1 MAYYDFLEKLRDE
14 ELVKFKRCIRKLL
27 DSTFIVA
34 DKEPLL
40 FDYLS
45 YSSNRVD
52 ISSYLKI
59 MGYDIVV
66 DNEFK
71 YAMLIQSESDIETV
85 GLKKINHVSFS
96 NNEVLTVLILW
107 MLFLER
113 FGKAEKTYIEFGD
126 IVDFQKQYAVNM
138 SPNEVKNA
146 LRTFKRFSLIN
157 YNEIDMKSDTIVT
170 LYPTLQFA
178 MDKEQFLSV
187 VKEMTVDLN
196 KVEYEEDNDNM
207 EGFEWVR

>member
-14 ELVKFKRCIRKLL
+14 ELIKFKRCVRKLL

-34 DKEPLL
+34 DKDPLL

-66 DNEFK
+66 DDEFK
-71 YAMLIQSESDIETV
+71 YAMLIQSESDTETV
-85 GLKKINHVSFS
+85 GLKKISHVNFS
-96 NNEVLTVLILW
+96 NNEVLTLLVLW

-113 FGKAEKTYIEFGD
+113 FGKAEETYIEFGD
-126 IVDFQKQYAVNM
+126 IVDMQKQYAISM
-138 SPNEVKNA
+138 SPNELKNA
-146 LRTFKRFSLIN
+146 LKPFKRFSLIN
-157 YNEIDMKSDTIVT
+157 YIEADMKSDTVVT

-187 VKEMTVDLN
+187 VKEMTAELG
-196 KVEYEEDNDNM
+196 KTEYEEDTDN
-207 EGFEWVR
+207 EEDFG

>member
-14 ELVKFKRCIRKLL
+14 ELIKFKRCVRKLL

-34 DKEPLL
+34 DKDPLL

-66 DNEFK
+66 DDEFK
-71 YAMLIQSESDIETV
+71 YAMLIQSESDTETV
-85 GLKKINHVSFS
+85 GLKKISHVNFS
-96 NNEVLTVLILW
+96 NNEVLTLLVLW

-113 FGKAEKTYIEFGD
+113 FGKAEETYIEFGD
-126 IVDFQKQYAVNM
+126 IVDMQKQYAISM
-138 SPNEVKNA
+138 SPNELKNA
-146 LRTFKRFSLIN
+146 LKTFKRFSLIN
-157 YNEIDMKSDTIVT
+157 YIEADMKSDTVVT

-178 MDKEQFLSV
+178 MDKDQCLSV
-187 VKEMTVDLN
+187 VKEMTAELG
-196 KVEYEEDNDNM
+196 KTEYEEDTDN
-207 EGFEWVR
+207 EEDFG

>member
-96 NNEVLTVLILW
+96 NKEVLT
-107 MLFLER
+107 
-113 FGKAEKTYIEFGD
+113 
-126 IVDFQKQYAVNM
+126 
-138 SPNEVKNA
+138 
-146 LRTFKRFSLIN
+146 
-157 YNEIDMKSDTIVT
+157 
-170 LYPTLQFA
+170 
-178 MDKEQFLSV
+178 
-187 VKEMTVDLN
+187 
-196 KVEYEEDNDNM
+196 
-207 EGFEWVR
+207 

>member
-14 ELVKFKRCIRKLL
+14 ELMKFKRCVRKLL

-34 DKEPLL
+34 DKDPLL

-66 DNEFK
+66 DDEFK
-71 YAMLIQSESDIETV
+71 YAMLIQSESDTETV
-85 GLKKINHVSFS
+85 GLKKISHVNFS
-96 NNEVLTVLILW
+96 NNEVLTLLVLW

-113 FGKAEKTYIEFGD
+113 FGKAEETYIEFGD
-126 IVDFQKQYAVNM
+126 IVDMQKQYAISM
-138 SPNEVKNA
+138 SPNELKNA
-146 LRTFKRFSLIN
+146 LKTFKRFSLIN
-157 YNEIDMKSDTIVT
+157 YIEADMKSDTVVT

-187 VKEMTVDLN
+187 VKEMTAELG
-196 KVEYEEDNDNM
+196 KTEYEEDTDN
-207 EGFEWVR
+207 EEDFE

>member
-14 ELVKFKRCIRKLL
+14 ELMKFKRCVRKLL

-34 DKEPLL
+34 DKDPLL

-66 DNEFK
+66 DDEFK
-71 YAMLIQSESDIETV
+71 YAMLIQSESDTETV
-85 GLKKINHVSFS
+85 GLKKISHVNFS
-96 NNEVLTVLILW
+96 NNEVLTLLVLW

-113 FGKAEKTYIEFGD
+113 FGKAEETYIEFGD
-126 IVDFQKQYAVNM
+126 IVDMQKQYAISM
-138 SPNEVKNA
+138 SPNELKNA
-146 LRTFKRFSLIN
+146 LKTFKRFGLIN
-157 YNEIDMKSDTIVT
+157 YSEADMKSDTVVT

-187 VKEMTVDLN
+187 VKEMTAELG
-196 KVEYEEDNDNM
+196 KTEYEEDTDN
-207 EGFEWVR
+207 EEDFE

>member
-14 ELVKFKRCIRKLL
+14 ELIKFKRCVRKLL

-34 DKEPLL
+34 DKDPLL

-66 DNEFK
+66 DDEFK
-71 YAMLIQSESDIETV
+71 YAMLIQSESDTETV
-85 GLKKINHVSFS
+85 GLKKISHVNFS
-96 NNEVLTVLILW
+96 NNEVLTLLVLW

-113 FGKAEKTYIEFGD
+113 FGKAGETYIEFGD
-126 IVDFQKQYAVNM
+126 IVDMQKQYAISM
-138 SPNEVKNA
+138 SPNELKNA
-146 LRTFKRFSLIN
+146 LKTFKRFSLIN
-157 YNEIDMKSDTIVT
+157 YIEADMKSDTVVT

-187 VKEMTVDLN
+187 VKEMTAELG
-196 KVEYEEDNDNM
+196 KTEYEEDTDN
-207 EGFEWVR
+207 EEDFG

>member
-14 ELVKFKRCIRKLL
+14 ELLKFKRCVRKLL

-34 DKEPLL
+34 DKDPLL
-40 FDYLS
+40 YDYLS
-45 YSSNRVD
+45 YSSNRMD

-66 DNEFK
+66 DDDFK
-71 YAMLIQSESDIETV
+71 YAMLIQSESDTETV

-96 NNEVLTVLILW
+96 NNEVLTLLVLW

-113 FGKAEKTYIEFGD
+113 FGKTEKTYIEFGE
-126 IVDFQKQYAVNM
+126 IVDMQKQYAISM
-138 SPNEVKNA
+138 SPNELKNA

-157 YNEIDMKSDTIVT
+157 YNETEMKSDTVVT

-178 MDKEQFLSV
+178 MDKEQFMSV
-187 VKEMTVDLN
+187 VKEMTADLSEA
-196 KVEYEEDNDNM
+196 KYEESIDI
-207 EGFEWVR
+207 EEESE

>member
-14 ELVKFKRCIRKLL
+14 ELMKFKRCVRKLL

-34 DKEPLL
+34 DKDPLL

-66 DNEFK
+66 DDEFK
-71 YAMLIQSESDIETV
+71 YAMLIQSESDTETV
-85 GLKKINHVSFS
+85 GLKKISHVNFS
-96 NNEVLTVLILW
+96 NNEVLTLLVLW

-113 FGKAEKTYIEFGD
+113 FGKAEETYIEFGD
-126 IVDFQKQYAVNM
+126 IVDMQKQYAISM
-138 SPNEVKNA
+138 SPNELKNA
-146 LRTFKRFSLIN
+146 LKTFKRFSLIN
-157 YNEIDMKSDTIVT
+157 YSEADMKSDTVVT

-187 VKEMTVDLN
+187 VKEMTAELG
-196 KVEYEEDNDNM
+196 KTEYEEDTDN
-207 EGFEWVR
+207 EEDFE

>member
-14 ELVKFKRCIRKLL
+14 ELLKFKRCVRKLL

-34 DKEPLL
+34 NKDPQL

-66 DNEFK
+66 DDEFK
-71 YAMLIQSESDIETV
+71 YAMLIQSEADEDTV
-85 GLKKINHVSFS
+85 GLKRISHVTFS
-96 NNEVLTVLILW
+96 NNEVLTLLVLW

-113 FGKAEKTYIEFGD
+113 FGKSEETYVEFGD
-126 IVDFQKQYAVNM
+126 IVDMQKQYAIAM
-138 SPNEVKNA
+138 SPNEMKSA

-157 YNEIDMKSDTIVT
+157 YNESEIKSDTIVT

-178 MDKEQFLSV
+178 MDKEQFVSV
-187 VKEMTVDLN
+187 VKEMTTDLN
-196 KVEYEEDNDNM
+196 NATFEDDLDVEEDS
-207 EGFEWVR
+207 E